1 MLRHTGQ
8 NRTNKHNIR
17 LASLLCLTAGFVNG
31 GGFLAFLVLT
41 TNVTGHVALFAEKLA
56 KGDFRSARIVGLWML
71 LFLLGAFVCSF
82 VINKVGKNQ
91 RYAYTLPILIEIGIL
106 IFVGSC
112 GPMLRHTLITTEI
125 LAGSLLFAMGLQNA
139 MVSMISGSV
148 VRTTHLTG
156 MFTDLGIELAA
167 IIKLRPGHE
176 LRTIHARIYLRIV
189 IIVFFFLGCIFG
201 AILYKYLK
209 LQVFYIPTG
218 ILIIAMFFDIF
229 RIKVIKAYRNV
240 KHLIHHTS

>member
-1 MLRHTGQ
+1 M
-8 NRTNKHNIR
+8 
-17 LASLLCLTAGFVNG
+17 
-31 GGFLAFLVLT
+31 AFLVLT

-56 KGDFRSARIVGLWML
+56 NGDFRSARIVGLWML
-71 LFLLGAFVCSF
+71 LFLLGAFVCSLI
-82 VINKVGKNQ
+82 INKVGKNQ
-91 RYAYTLPILIEIGIL
+91 RFAYTIPILIEIGIL
-106 IFVGSC
+106 LFVGSC
-112 GPMLRHTLITTEI
+112 GPMLSHTLVTTEI

-167 IIKLRPGHE
+167 IIRLKSGNEVRVLRG
-176 LRTIHARIYLRIV
+176 RIYLRVV

-201 AILYKYLK
+201 AIFYNYLK
-209 LQVFYIPTG
+209 LRVFYIPAS
-218 ILIIAMFFDIF
+218 ILFIAMFFDIF
-229 RIKVIKAYRNV
+229 RIKAIKAYRNV